1 MDAFIRKYR
10 GFVLSSLYLVI
21 ALLALGYATLIS
33 PREIAQE
40 SAGNLARILSGE
52 IASLRKEQQAQE
64 EVKKKPSVGIRSLPA
79 FLEHIN
85 NTARETDIIIR
96 ELIPGKDGD
105 LKFVLKVTSDYFKFL
120 KLAAKLEK
128 LNLTINDLQVRP
140 YKMTATPPEHV
151 IEFSLTPRGDA
162 EPLSSD
168 RFSKLDDLVSSE
180 SKRNPFQR
188 FAFNAETKAVSRDI
202 DLTWIYHMTSIGK
215 SAGRE
220 VATID
225 NSDYF
230 IGGKLKQGHIIT
242 AITGDEVRLEQK
254 TDNGVETSFIRYRK
268 PILDG
273 AR

>member
-1 MDAFIRKYR
+1 MDAFIRKYSS
-10 GFVLSSLYLVI
+10 FIMSSLYLVMG
-21 ALLALGYATLIS
+21 LLALGYATLIS

-40 SAGNLARILSGE
+40 GAANLARILSGE
-52 IASLRKEQQAQE
+52 IATLKKEQSARE
-64 EVKKKPSVGIRSLPA
+64 EVKNKPSNGIRSLPA

-96 ELIPGKDGD
+96 ELIPGKEGD
-105 LKFVLKVTSDYFKFL
+105 LKFVLKVTSDYYKFL

-162 EPLSSD
+162 EPLASD
-168 RFSKLDDLVSSE
+168 RFSKLDSMVSSE

-188 FAFNAETKAVSRDI
+188 FAFNAETKAISRDI
-202 DLTWIYHMTSIGK
+202 DMTWIYHMTSIGK
-215 SAGRE
+215 SGGRE

-225 NSDYF
+225 GSDYF
-230 IGGKLKQGHIIT
+230 VGDKLKQGHVVT
-242 AITGDEVRLEQK
+242 AIAGDEVRLEQK
-254 TDNGVETSFIRYRK
+254 TDNGTETYFIRYRK
-268 PILDG
+268 PIIDG
-273 AR
+273 PR

>member
-1 MDAFIRKYR
+1 MDEFVRKYQ
-10 GFVLSSLYLVI
+10 GFILSSLYLVL

-40 SAGNLARILSGE
+40 SAVKLAAMLNSE
-52 IASLRKEQQAQE
+52 IASLKKEQQVRE
-64 EVKKKPSVGIRSLPA
+64 ETKKQPSVGVRSLPA

-85 NTARETDIIIR
+85 NTARETDIIIK

-140 YKMTATPPEHV
+140 YKMMANPPEHV

-162 EPLSSD
+162 EPLSSG
-168 RFSKLDDLVSSE
+168 RFSNLDELVSSQ

-188 FAFNAETKAVSRDI
+188 FAFNSETKAISRDI
-202 DLTWIYHMTSIGK
+202 DLTWIYHMTSVGK
-215 SAGRE
+215 SGGKE
-220 VATID
+220 VTTID
-225 NSDYF
+225 GAEYF
-230 IGGKLKQGHIIT
+230 VGGRLKQGHVIT
-242 AITGDEVRLEQK
+242 AITGEEVRLEQK
-254 TDNGVETSFIRYRK
+254 TDNGLETSFIRFRK
-268 PILDG
+268 PIIDG

>member
-1 MDAFIRKYR
+1 MAM
-10 GFVLSSLYLVI
+10 
-21 ALLALGYATLIS
+21 LALVYATLIS

-52 IASLRKEQQAQE
+52 ITSLKKEQQSQE
-64 EVKKKPSVGIRSLPA
+64 ESKKTPSVGIRSLPA

-140 YKMTATPPEHV
+140 YKMMANPPEHV

-162 EPLSSD
+162 APLSSD

-188 FAFNAETKAVSRDI
+188 FAFDVTTKAVSRDI
-202 DLTWIYHMTSIGK
+202 DLTWIYHMTSMGK
-215 SAGRE
+215 SGGRE
-220 VATID
+220 VTTID
-225 NSDYF
+225 GAEYF
-230 IGGKLKQGHIIT
+230 IGSKLKQGHVIT

-254 TDNGVETSFIRYRK
+254 TDNGLETSFIRFRK
-268 PILDG
+268 PIIDG
-273 AR
+273 TR